1 RTVGPFCRSR
11 TRSAASTASGS
22 VVRGFCTEVTLSPT
36 ACNRGITSDQLDPSA
51 KRPCTSTRFLP
62 WTWSARKRYVTEA
75 SLPPSPPSNPQKY
88 AYPCRGLLGGCLPR
102 VSASLVHDRAP
113 RPMKFHH
120 HSGSLFSPLREGRP
134 VPMHLECGVVSVH
147 FVRENFRIVV
157 LGQQDFELQ
166 RARFIFQ
173 AACLVRR

>member
-1 RTVGPFCRSR
+1 
-11 TRSAASTASGS
+11 S
-22 VVRGFCTEVTLSPT
+22 VMRNFVEIFLRVRHALEFSHG
-36 ACNRGITSDQLDPSA
+36 QDPSPL
-51 KRPCTSTRFLP
+51 RNWPCRLMQGETQWTTTSKSLEGRSIRNARFLP

-75 SLPPSPPSNPQKY
+75 RLPPSPPSNPQKF
-88 AYPCRGLLGGCLPR
+88 AYPCRCLLGGCLPR

-120 HSGSLFSPLREGRP
+120 HSGSLFSPLCEGRP

-157 LGQQDFELQ
+157 LG
-166 RARFIFQ
+166 
-173 AACLVRR
+173 

>member
-1 RTVGPFCRSR
+1 R
-11 TRSAASTASGS
+11 
-22 VVRGFCTEVTLSPT
+22 
-36 ACNRGITSDQLDPSA
+36 
-51 KRPCTSTRFLP
+51 RFLP

-75 SLPPSPPSNPQKY
+75 SLPPSPPSNPPKVRLSMSPSPWWLS
-88 AYPCRGLLGGCLPR
+88 AA

-120 HSGSLFSPLREGRP
+120 HSGSLFSPLCEGRP
-134 VPMHLECGVVSVH
+134 VPMHLECGVVPVH

-173 AACLVRR
+173 AARLVRR